1 MALSGFAKLLLA
13 CPEEAISLLRCS
25 IEINRNYPLAHF
37 WLAAALMCI
46 GRPDEA
52 RTAAQAGLALSPSFC
67 TPQQARVLVPAGALP
82 PYLGHS
88 EQ

>member
-37 WLAAALMCI
+37 WLAAALCVLV
-46 GRPDEA
+46 GLTRRGLRPK
-52 RTAAQAGLALSPSFC
+52 LASRL
-67 TPQQARVLVPAGALP
+67 ARV
-82 PYLGHS
+82 S
-88 EQ
+88 R